1 MLKLTDI
8 RKTTR
13 RSGRDGLRVI
23 YPRFLRDAS
32 LAPRIEMAT
41 RYLESMLGQPR
52 RALDDEI
59 IVQLFGD
66 HKIARCLV
74 ACLGANYRHRPRA
87 LGEVLPPEQVAA
99 LAVQGVTNASELR
112 LWLFRR
118 VNHELAGFAGGEERA
133 GFLAAAERELG
144 LDAGRLDT
152 LIALDAPEQAILVRI
167 GPRPTATDVIVR
179 YNYAVTAA
187 VLAQAQQV
195 RVNLARALSA
205 RDAEAVD
212 ALADRMGVSMTL
224 GGRELVLHGRQDALE
239 SWARHGAKL
248 ARLLAMLLLAG
259 LPARSGEALVAAPQ
273 GGEWLFRLDG
283 ETLGFLGATTTPR
296 LDLAALAASQEAL
309 EKLLADAAVVR
320 RAGALDGWTL
330 RRTQEPLVASGRL
343 ALALCQAVRGDERV
357 ALLATAAVDGADSDS
372 DAVALAETTPVVM
385 VRLGDGG
392 APASRDEVRYA
403 SRDDLLA
410 LPDALSRAMS
420 GVERRMD
427 VARVEA
433 ICDETAATGVLT
445 EPALAQRLGCAE
457 EEIVQRLA
465 NPTTHAAVQRRSL
478 EYIEGFG
485 LCTHEMLARVRRAAS
500 DMSELRANEQ
510 VGGAWVMRTLGR
522 RLREVTGA
530 HEGIECLIA
539 WLGAA

>member
-13 RSGRDGLRVI
+13 RSGKDGLRVI

-32 LAPRIEMAT
+32 LAPRIEMAI
-41 RYLESMLGQPR
+41 RYMESMLGQPR
-52 RALDDEI
+52 RALDDEVV
-59 IVQLFGD
+59 VQLFGD
-66 HKIARCLV
+66 HKVARCLV
-74 ACLGANYRHRPRA
+74 ACLGASYRHRPRA
-87 LGEVLPPEQVAA
+87 FSEVLPPEQVAA
-99 LAVQGVTNASELR
+99 LAARGITSASEVR

-118 VNHELAGFAGGEERA
+118 VNRELAGFAGGEERA
-133 GFLAAAERELG
+133 GFLAGAERELG
-144 LDAGRLDT
+144 LEAGRLDT

-167 GPRPTATDVIVR
+167 GPKPAAVDVITR
-179 YNYAVTAA
+179 YNFTVTAA

-195 RVNLARALSA
+195 RVNLTRALSA
-205 RDAEAVD
+205 KDAEAVYS
-212 ALADRMGVSMTL
+212 LAGRLGVSVEA
-224 GGRELVLHGRQDALE
+224 GGRELVIHGRQDALE

-248 ARLLAMLLLAG
+248 ARLLAMLLLSG

-283 ETLGFLGATTTPR
+283 ETLGFLGATSTPR
-296 LDLAALAASQEAL
+296 FDLAALASSQETL
-309 EKLLADAAVVR
+309 EKLLSDAAAVR

-330 RRTQEPLVASGRL
+330 RRTHEPLVAGGRL
-343 ALALCQAVRGDERV
+343 ALALCQAARGDERV
-357 ALLATAAVDGADSDS
+357 ALALAADDTDEVVAEMARSTPL
-372 DAVALAETTPVVM
+372 VALHLDESGTTE
-385 VRLGDGG
+385 G
-392 APASRDEVRYA
+392 AIRYT

-410 LPDALSRAMS
+410 LPQALKDALGAT
-420 GVERRMD
+420 ERRMD
-427 VARVEA
+427 VARIEA
-433 ICDETAATGVLT
+433 ICEEMATEGVLT

-457 EEIVQRLA
+457 EEIVRRLA
-465 NPTTHAAVQRRSL
+465 QPSAHAEVQHRGL

-500 DMSELRANEQ
+500 DMSELRANPQ
-510 VGGAWVMRTLGR
+510 VGSAWMMRTLGR

>member
-13 RSGRDGLRVI
+13 RSGKDGLRVI

-41 RYLESMLGQPR
+41 RYMESMLGQPR
-52 RALDDEI
+52 RALDDEVV
-59 IVQLFGD
+59 VQLFGD
-66 HKIARCLV
+66 HKVARCLV
-74 ACLGANYRHRPRA
+74 ACLGASYRHRPRA
-87 LGEVLPPEQVAA
+87 FSEVLPPEQVAA
-99 LAVQGVTNASELR
+99 LAARGITSASEVR

-118 VNHELAGFAGGEERA
+118 VNRELAGFAGGEERA
-133 GFLAAAERELG
+133 GFLAGAERELG
-144 LDAGRLDT
+144 LEAGRLDT

-167 GPRPTATDVIVR
+167 GPKPAAVDVITR
-179 YNYAVTAA
+179 YNFTVTAA

-195 RVNLARALSA
+195 RVNLTRALSA
-205 RDAEAVD
+205 KDAEAVYS
-212 ALADRMGVSMTL
+212 LAGRLGVSVEA
-224 GGRELVLHGRQDALE
+224 GGRELVIHGRQDALE

-248 ARLLAMLLLAG
+248 ARLLAMLLLSG

-283 ETLGFLGATTTPR
+283 ETLGFLGATATPR
-296 LDLAALAASQEAL
+296 LDLTALATSQEAL
-309 EKLLADAAVVR
+309 EKLLSDAAVVR
-320 RAGALDGWTL
+320 RAGTLGGWTL
-330 RRTQEPLVASGRL
+330 RRTQEPLVAAGRL
-343 ALALCQAVRGDERV
+343 ALALCHAVRGDERV
-357 ALLATAAVDGADSDS
+357 ALLLADGADSD
-372 DAVALAETTPVVM
+372 ATAIAEATPVVV
-385 VRLGDGG
+385 VRLGDTH
-392 APASRDEVRYA
+392 ASGDELGYTC
-403 SRDDLLA
+403 RDDLLA

-433 ICDETAATGVLT
+433 ICDETAAAGVLT

-465 NPTTHAAVQRRSL
+465 NPTAHAAVQRRSL